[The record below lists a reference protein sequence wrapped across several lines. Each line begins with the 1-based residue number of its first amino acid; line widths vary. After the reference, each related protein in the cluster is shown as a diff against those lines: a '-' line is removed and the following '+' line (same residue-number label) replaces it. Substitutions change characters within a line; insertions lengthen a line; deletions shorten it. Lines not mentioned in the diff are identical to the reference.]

1 MFSRLVA
8 LSLAFA
14 LIAVL
19 PAAAQMPKPQQ
30 RQQQQ
35 QQQQNRHWLI
45 GEWEG
50 HLLGLPPISKGGTHR
65 ILRVV
70 KVAPGG
76 KGGRGV
82 LVVTASN
89 ANVNVNLK
97 IDGERVSFAT
107 QGVNGITHDLERRGD
122 ALEGTWDLRGLGKS
136 GTMRLERKN

>member
-1 MFSRLVA
+1 MFSRLVV
-8 LSLAFA
+8 LSLAFS
-14 LIAVL
+14 LIAAL

-30 RQQQQ
+30 PQRQQQQ
-35 QQQQNRHWLI
+35 QKPHWLL

-50 HLLGLPPISKGGTHR
+50 DLRGLPPVSKGGTHR
-65 ILRVV
+65 ILRVL

-82 LVVTASN
+82 LVVTASD
-89 ANVNVNLK
+89 ATVNVNLK
-97 IDGERVSFAT
+97 IDGDRVMFAT

>member
-1 MFSRLVA
+1 MIVPLVILSMAFSL
-8 LSLAFA
+8 LAA
-14 LIAVL
+14 L

-35 QQQQNRHWLI
+35 QHWLV

-50 HLLGLPPISKGGTHR
+50 HLLGLPPVSKGGTHR
-65 ILRVV
+65 ILRVM

-97 IDGERVSFAT
+97 IDGDRVTFAT
-107 QGVNGITHDLERRGD
+107 QGVNGITHNLQRRGD
-122 ALEGTWDLRGLGKS
+122 ALEGTWDLRGLGKN